1 MKQSS
6 HKWSFFRAGGSNQT
20 AICCGKDIENIDKLD
35 AKLWAALSCPTSGL
49 TLDTKTLEIIDTND
63 DGRIRREEV
72 IAACKWACANL
83 KNSDLLLKSSDTLR
97 LDEINDATDEGKKL
111 LANAKEVLAN
121 LGKSGAESISISD
134 FSDESKIF
142 AETPFNADG
151 IITSLSCGDD
161 ASLVDAFETVLSVS
175 EAKKDRSGLD
185 GVDAN
190 DTETFFV
197 DATNFIAWNARP
209 SLDNSILFLG
219 DDTASAF
226 NAFVAIE
233 GQINDWFAR
242 SSLVSYNSD
251 VQSEMDLLVGA
262 KLAKAYSD
270 LDLEQLRSLPII
282 KINITGIIDFSGNI
296 NPVWS
301 SECEAF
307 KKLVLEKLV
316 GGTTLNQEQWNSILL
331 KFAPYRAWVSSKP
344 NVRVSEID
352 LEKLREIATEDNK
365 QKLLELVAR
374 DAELK
379 DKVDSIASV
388 EKLARLNR
396 DLYKLLKNFV
406 SFQDFY
412 TRESASIFQY
422 GKLYIDGRMCAL
434 CIKVND
440 VATHSK
446 MSPLG
451 YGYLIYCLCRKKGS
465 ADMNIV
471 AMITAGDCD
480 NIIVGRNGIFY
491 DYLGNEWDATI
502 TKVVDNPIGI
512 AQAFFSPYKRV
523 IKWIGEQISKR
534 ANDADKSAVANVTD
548 GKVLAKG
555 KDNKMDV
562 GTVAA
567 IGVAIGGITTM
578 FGMVVNAVFGLGYWL
593 PVGIIGVLLA
603 ISLPSVF
610 IAALKLRMRNLA
622 PILDG
627 NGWAINA
634 KAAISMA
641 FGMRLTRMARL
652 PKGSKISMLRSF
664 EKKHTGRNFIIALL
678 LAAAIGAGCY
688 FWLNKKDD
696 EKKNPQPVVTTQ
708 TATDKKSV
716 EAKTSAVQPAKTV
729 AKEAKK

>member
-6 HKWSFFRAGGSNQT
+6 HKWSFFRAGGSNQA
-20 AICCGKDIENIDKLD
+20 AICSGKDIENIDKLD

-63 DGRIRREEV
+63 DGRIRREEI

-83 KNSDLLLKSSDTLR
+83 KNSDLLLKSSGSLR

-121 LGKSGAESISISD
+121 LGKAGFESISVSD
-134 FSDESKIF
+134 FSDESEIF
-142 AETPFNADG
+142 AQTPFNADG

-161 ASLVDAFETVLSVS
+161 ASLIDVFKTVLSVS
-175 EAKKDRSGLD
+175 DAKKDRSGLD
-185 GVDAN
+185 GIDEN
-190 DTETFFV
+190 DIETFFT
-197 DATNFIAWNARP
+197 DAENFIGWNSQP

-219 DDTASAF
+219 DDTALAYD
-226 NAFVAIE
+226 ALVALE
-233 GQINDWFAR
+233 SQVNDWFAR
-242 SSLVSYNSD
+242 SNLVSYNSD

-282 KINITGIIDFSGNI
+282 KINITGIIDFSDNV

-301 SECEAF
+301 SECVSF

-316 GGTTLNQEQWNSILL
+316 GGTKLNQEQWNEILS
-331 KFAPYRAWVSSKP
+331 KFTPYRTWISSKP
-344 NVRVSEID
+344 NVRASSID
-352 LEKLREIATEDNK
+352 LEKLKNVSTAENK
-365 QKLLELVAR
+365 QKLLDLLAR

-379 DKVDSIASV
+379 GKVDSIASV

-412 TRESASIFQY
+412 TRESSSIFQY

-434 CIKVND
+434 CVKVND
-440 VATHSK
+440 IATHSK

-502 TKVVDNPIGI
+502 TKVVDNPIGV

-534 ANDADKSAVANVTD
+534 ASDADKSVVANVTE
-548 GKVLAKG
+548 GKVLAQNKN
-555 KDNKMDV
+555 NKMDI

-578 FGMVVNAVFGLGYWL
+578 FGMVVNAIFGLGYWL
-593 PVGIIGVLLA
+593 PLGIIGVLLA

-634 KAAISMA
+634 KATISMA

-652 PKGSKISMLRSF
+652 PKGSKVSMLRSF
-664 EKKHTGRNFIIALL
+664 EKKHTVRNFVIVLF
-678 LAAAIGAGCY
+678 LAVAMGVGCY
-688 FWLNKKDD
+688 FLFNKED
-696 EKKNPQPVVTTQ
+696 
-708 TATDKKSV
+708 DKKKASQPAVTAQTVEDKKVV
-716 EAKTSAVQPAKTV
+716 EAKVSTAQPV
-729 AKEAKK
+729 RPEAKEAKK